1 MNYYRVT
8 KYSPAYRDERGFY
21 TRDEWTSYS
30 DIGETFSGVLLTK
43 NDYLEVEK
51 HYISFCVDLWKLSGG
66 KPLKV
71 CEFEKS
77 NSHKSIMIPET
88 IFDEKELAFAVQSV
102 LREKCWFKL
111 KRYGFFAHFG
121 YDYYMYVGTMI
132 DEKTVMELARRKELF
147 CEPMKSPYL

>member
-30 DIGETFSGVLLTK
+30 DIGKTFSGVLLTK
-43 NDYLEVEK
+43 TEYLKAEK
-51 HYISFCVDLWKLSGG
+51 RYISFCIDLWRLAGS
-66 KPLKV
+66 KPLKI
-71 CEFEKS
+71 CDLET
-77 NSHKSIMIPET
+77 ILRITIPET
-88 IFDEKELAFAVQSV
+88 ITDEKELSFVVQAV

-111 KRYGFFAHFG
+111 KRYGFFIHFG

-132 DEKTVMELARRKELF
+132 DEKTVIELAREKELF